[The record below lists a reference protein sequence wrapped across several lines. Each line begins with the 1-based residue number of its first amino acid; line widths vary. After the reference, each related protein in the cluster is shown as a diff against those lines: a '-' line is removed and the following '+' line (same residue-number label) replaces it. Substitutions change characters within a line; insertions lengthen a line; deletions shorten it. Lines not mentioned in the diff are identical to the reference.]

1 MDVLNG
7 RSNPLV
13 MRLSTSLATLLATL
27 APAWLCAQQLTVALV
42 APEFNGHHVDCFGH
56 RTGSIDATVSGGTQP
71 YQYKW
76 SNGATTEDLAHL
88 RAGYY
93 KLTVMDADSVQV
105 TAEITLTEPGA
116 LTVVA
121 DPYIYPNKHNVSCHD
136 CYNGSITVEVDG
148 GVAPYTYLWS
158 DNATTKDRS
167 GLGAMSLQLIVT
179 DGNGCA
185 ARSDRMQLTQPGRE
199 SWDMTGN
206 TGTDPNA
213 HYIGT
218 ADTADMVFR
227 THGVERMR
235 LLGDGGIKLPSA
247 GPDDVG
253 FIMKG
258 GDGGL
263 YTGYA
268 SKPWCFP
275 DNPDFTPWYL
285 CGNEVATNGVH
296 FLGTVNEQPLNFRTN
311 GRHRMVITAAGK
323 VGIGS
328 AAPADQFEV
337 HTAME
342 RGGITLVNTRTDDNA
357 HTEIRFSK
365 NSNGRWALGCDFQ
378 ADGGQDFFLWDDQAT
393 ARRLLVNAAG
403 HLAVGNMAPEQ
414 ALHVQRSGA
423 VQSLVASSD
432 AASAASWVRNSLFG
446 YGLAVDADGRG
457 HILYDHNS
465 PASAISIGTNGK
477 VGIGVDPPGSA
488 SFYQLYVANGIATRD
503 VKVTAGNWPDFVF
516 ADGYRLMPLSE
527 LRAYLKRHRHLP
539 GIPSA
544 MEVER
549 NEGVELG
556 DMQAR
561 LLKVLEE
568 QALYILHLEERI
580 KSLEE
585 RRN

>member
-13 MRLSTSLATLLATL
+13 MRLSTSLVTLLATL
-27 APAWLCAQQLTVALV
+27 APAWLCAQQLTVTLV

-56 RTGSIDATVSGGTQP
+56 RTGSIDATVSGGTPP

-76 SNGATTEDLAHL
+76 SNGTTTEDLAQL

-93 KLTVMDADSVQV
+93 KLTVMDADSVQA

-116 LTVVA
+116 LAVVA
-121 DPYIYPNKHNVSCHD
+121 DPYVYPNKHNVSCHD

-148 GVAPYTYLWS
+148 GVAPYTHLWS
-158 DNATTKDRS
+158 DSATTKDRS
-167 GLGAMSLQLIVT
+167 GLGAMTLQLTVT
-179 DGNGCA
+179 DANGCA

-247 GPDDVG
+247 GTDDVG

-268 SKPWCFP
+268 TKPWCFP
-275 DNPDFTPWYL
+275 EDSASFTPWYL

-311 GRHRMVITAAGK
+311 GQHRMVITAAGK
-323 VGIGS
+323 VGIGTQPS
-328 AAPADQFEV
+328 AGPPDGYRLYVQDGIVARDV
-337 HTAME
+337 L
-342 RGGITLVNTRTDDNA
+342 ITL
-357 HTEIRFSK
+357 
-365 NSNGRWALGCDFQ
+365 
-378 ADGGQDFFLWDDQAT
+378 
-393 ARRLLVNAAG
+393 
-403 HLAVGNMAPEQ
+403 
-414 ALHVQRSGA
+414 GA
-423 VQSLVASSD
+423 
-432 AASAASWVRNSLFG
+432 
-446 YGLAVDADGRG
+446 
-457 HILYDHNS
+457 
-465 PASAISIGTNGK
+465 
-477 VGIGVDPPGSA
+477 
-488 SFYQLYVANGIATRD
+488 
-503 VKVTAGNWPDFVF
+503 WPDYVF
-516 ADGYRLMPLSE
+516 DDGYRLMPLSE
-527 LRAYLKRHRHLP
+527 LRAFLKRNRHLP

-544 MEVER
+544 MELET
-549 NEGVELG
+549 EGGVELG
-556 DMQAR
+556 EMQR
-561 LLKVLEE
+561 NLVRTVEE
-568 QALYILHLEERI
+568 QTLYILQLEERLQRMEQRLQALGT
-580 KSLEE
+580 SG
-585 RRN
+585 R

>member
-27 APAWLCAQQLTVALV
+27 AHAWLCAQQLTVTLV

-56 RTGSIDATVSGGTQP
+56 RTGSIDATVSGGTPP

-253 FIMKG
+253 FILKG

-296 FLGTVNEQPLNFRTN
+296 FLGTVNDQPLQIRTN
-311 GRHRMVITAAGK
+311 NLDRMVITADGK
-323 VGIGS
+323 VGIGTV
-328 AAPADQFEV
+328 PP
-337 HTAME
+337 T
-342 RGGITLVNTRTDDNA
+342 GPL
-357 HTEIRFSK
+357 
-365 NSNGRWALGCDFQ
+365 
-378 ADGGQDFFLWDDQAT
+378 DGY
-393 ARRLLVNAAG
+393 RLFV
-403 HLAVGNMAPEQ
+403 E
-414 ALHVQRSGA
+414 
-423 VQSLVASSD
+423 D
-432 AASAASWVRNSLFG
+432 
-446 YGLAVDADGRG
+446 
-457 HILYDHNS
+457 
-465 PASAISIGTNGK
+465 
-477 VGIGVDPPGSA
+477 
-488 SFYQLYVANGIATRD
+488 GIATRD
-503 VKVTAGNWPDFVF
+503 VLVKLGTWPDHVF
-516 ADGYRLMPLSE
+516 ADGYRLIPLAE
-527 LRAYLKRHRHLP
+527 LRAFLQRHRHLP

-544 MEVER
+544 AELEAR
-549 NEGVELG
+549 GGVALG
-556 DMQAR
+556 EMQHNLVR
-561 LLKVLEE
+561 TVEE
-568 QALYILHLEERI
+568 QALYILQLEERMEKLEQRLEALG
-580 KSLEE
+580 KSG
-585 RRN
+585 R